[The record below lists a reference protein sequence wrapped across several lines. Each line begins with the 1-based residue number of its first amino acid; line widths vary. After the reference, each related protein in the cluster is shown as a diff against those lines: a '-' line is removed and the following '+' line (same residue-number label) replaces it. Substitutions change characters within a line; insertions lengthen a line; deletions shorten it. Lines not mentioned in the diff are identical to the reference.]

1 MFDQLKIM
9 VKISEDLRFFFVD
22 ENGEDD
28 DNTQMLLVFKRK
40 FHVKENDNITTKYNF
55 DNFSISIPSH

>member
-1 MFDQLKIM
+1 M
-9 VKISEDLRFFFVD
+9 VKIREDLRCFFVD

-28 DNTQMLLVFKRK
+28 DNTKMLFKRK
-40 FHVKENDNITTKYNF
+40 FHVKENDNITTKYTF